1 MACPSRQAFPSPK
14 ADLHLFVS
22 PLFMLP
28 TAMGDAAQN
37 NLQIDES
44 FRTKAALQQLTRQ
57 HSPAKPRFSARVV
70 EW

>member
-1 MACPSRQAFPSPK
+1 
-14 ADLHLFVS
+14 
-22 PLFMLP
+22 MLP

-57 HSPAKPRFSARVV
+57 HCPAKPRLSARVV